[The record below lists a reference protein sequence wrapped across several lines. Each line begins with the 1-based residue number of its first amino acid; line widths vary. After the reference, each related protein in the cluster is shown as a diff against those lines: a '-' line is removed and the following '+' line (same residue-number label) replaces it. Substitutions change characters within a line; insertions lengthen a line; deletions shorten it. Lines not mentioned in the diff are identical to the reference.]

1 MTVTRLT
8 RRGELFTE
16 IVLETFRL
24 NRLLLD
30 AGDELT
36 APVGLTS
43 ARWQVLGIVEHG
55 PAPVAQVARAMGL
68 TRQSVQETANALVAE
83 GFIEFAPNPRHR
95 RAKLMVMTPKG
106 DAAMR
111 VVRRHHVSWA
121 NELASRHRPAALE
134 SVVTTLSEVRATL
147 EASVAPPPV
156 EEVAS

>member
-1 MTVTRLT
+1 MITLT
-8 RRGELFTE
+8 RRGELMTE
-16 IVLETFRL
+16 IVLEVFRL

-68 TRQSVQETANALVAE
+68 TRQSVQETANGLEAE

-95 RAKLMVMTPKG
+95 RAKLLVMTPKG
-106 DAAMR
+106 DAAMQ
-111 VVRRHHVSWA
+111 VVRRRHASWA
-121 NELASRHRPAALE
+121 NELASRHRAAALE
-134 SVVTTLSEVRATL
+134 PVVSVLSEIRAAL
-147 EASVAPPPV
+147 
-156 EEVAS
+156 EVAS

>member
-1 MTVTRLT
+1 MSRLT

-16 IVLETFRL
+16 IVLEVFRL
-24 NRLLLD
+24 YRLLLD

-68 TRQSVQETANALVAE
+68 TRQSVQETANGLEAE

-95 RAKLMVMTPKG
+95 RAKLLVMTPKG
-106 DAAMR
+106 DAAME
-111 VVRRHHVSWA
+111 VVRRRHASWA
-121 NELASRHRPAALE
+121 NELGERHQAAALE
-134 SVVTTLSEVRATL
+134 PVVSVLSAIRATL
-147 EASVAPPPV
+147 DESVASPSAQ
-156 EEVAS
+156 EVAS

>member
-1 MTVTRLT
+1 VTRLT

-55 PAPVAQVARAMGL
+55 PAPVAQISRAMGL
-68 TRQSVQETANALVAE
+68 KRQSVRETANGLEAE
-83 GFIEFAPNPRHR
+83 RFIEFAPNPRHR
-95 RAKLMVMTPKG
+95 RAKLLVMTH
-106 DAAMR
+106 AHVALR
-111 VVRRHHVSWA
+111 QARRGVGS
-121 NELASRHRPAALE
+121 LIGPL
-134 SVVTTLSEVRATL
+134 
-147 EASVAPPPV
+147 
-156 EEVAS
+156 

>member
-1 MTVTRLT
+1 MSRLT

-16 IVLETFRL
+16 IVLEVFRL

-30 AGDELT
+30 AGDGLT

-68 TRQSVQETANALVAE
+68 TRQSVQETANGLEAD

-95 RAKLMVMTPKG
+95 RARLLIMTPKSY
-106 DAAMR
+106 AAME
-111 VVRRHHVSWA
+111 VVARRHASWA
-121 NELASRHRPAALE
+121 NELANRHQPAALAPVV
-134 SVVTTLSEVRATL
+134 SVLSEIRATL
-147 EASVAPPPV
+147 EESVASRSAQ
-156 EEVAS
+156 EVAS

>member
-1 MTVTRLT
+1 MNRLT

-16 IVLETFRL
+16 IVLEVFRL

-55 PAPVAQVARAMGL
+55 PAPVAQIARAMGL
-68 TRQSVQETANALVAE
+68 TRQSVQETANGLEAE

-95 RAKLMVMTPKG
+95 RARLLVMTPKG
-106 DAAMR
+106 YAAME
-111 VVRRHHVSWA
+111 VVARRHASWA
-121 NELASRHRPAALE
+121 NELGDRHQAAPLE
-134 SVVTTLSEVRATL
+134 PVVSALSEIRATL
-147 EASVAPPPV
+147 EESVASPSAR
-156 EEVAS
+156 EVAT

>member
-1 MTVTRLT
+1 MSRLT

-16 IVLETFRL
+16 IVLEVFRL

-30 AGDELT
+30 AGDDLT

-43 ARWQVLGIVEHG
+43 ARWQVLGIIEHG

-68 TRQSVQETANALVAE
+68 TRQTVQETANGLEAE

-95 RAKLMVMTPKG
+95 RAKLLVMTPKG
-106 DAAMR
+106 YAAMD
-111 VVRRHHVSWA
+111 VVSRRHASWA
-121 NELASRHRPAALE
+121 NELGDRHQATALE
-134 SVVTTLSEVRATL
+134 PVVSALSEIRATL
-147 EASVAPPPV
+147 EQSVAAPSA

>member
-1 MTVTRLT
+1 MTRLT

-16 IVLETFRL
+16 IVLEVFRL

-68 TRQSVQETANALVAE
+68 KRQSVQETANGLEAE

-95 RAKLMVMTPKG
+95 RAKLLVMTPNAY
-106 DAAMR
+106 AAMELVGR
-111 VVRRHHVSWA
+111 SHASWA
-121 NELASRHRPAALE
+121 NELADGHQAAALE
-134 SVVTTLSEVRATL
+134 AVVGVLSEIRATL
-147 EASVAPPPV
+147 EESVASPSAR
-156 EEVAS
+156 EVAT

>member
-43 ARWQVLGIVEHG
+43 ARWQVLGVVEHG
-55 PAPVAQVARAMGL
+55 PAPVAEVARTMGL
-68 TRQSVQETANALVAE
+68 TRQSVQEIANALELE
-83 GFIEFAPNPRHR
+83 GFITFAANPQHR

-106 DAAMR
+106 DAAME
-111 VVRRHHVSWA
+111 VVRRRHAAWA
-121 NELASRHRPAALE
+121 NRLGDRHPATALGP
-134 SVVTTLSEVRATL
+134 VVTVLSEIRATL
-147 EASVAPPPV
+147 EESVASQ
-156 EEVAS
+156 EVA

>member
-1 MTVTRLT
+1 MRGLG

-16 IVLETFRL
+16 IVLEVFRL

-30 AGDELT
+30 AGDALT

-68 TRQSVQETANALVAE
+68 TRQAVQETANGLEAE

-95 RAKLMVMTPKG
+95 RAKLLVMTPKG
-106 DAAMR
+106 DAAMEM
-111 VVRRHHVSWA
+111 VRRRHAAWV
-121 NELASRHRPAALE
+121 NELAERHRAAPLE
-134 SVVTTLSEVRATL
+134 SVVSALSEIRTTLEESI
-147 EASVAPPPV
+147 ASPSLQ
-156 EEVAS
+156 EVAS